1 LFAPHD
7 RKRKEAGVMMRKT
20 LTSLAIAAGCLT
32 MAAGIPAVQ
41 AMQPGD
47 QVITNGPQSS
57 GVEDSG
63 TWSARA
69 NVIQSERYQ
78 RLVNDDAAFRRA
90 RMIKECGPVTD
101 PQLHEQCIASFNR
114 GSSTASSE

>member
-1 LFAPHD
+1 
-7 RKRKEAGVMMRKT
+7 MMRET

-41 AMQPGD
+41 ARMTQGD
-47 QVITNGPQSS
+47 QVITNGPQSR

-101 PQLHEQCIASFNR
+101 PQLHEQCIASFNH
-114 GSSTASSE
+114 GSSMASSE

>member
-1 LFAPHD
+1 
-7 RKRKEAGVMMRKT
+7 MMRKT
-20 LTSLAIAAGCLT
+20 LMSLAIAAGCLT
-32 MAAGIPAVQ
+32 MAGGIPAVQ
-41 AMQPGD
+41 ARMTQGD

-101 PQLHEQCIASFNR
+101 PQLHEQCIASFNHH
-114 GSSTASSE
+114 GSSMASSE

>member
-1 LFAPHD
+1 LFVAHD
-7 RKRKEAGVMMRKT
+7 RKRKEARVMMRKT

-32 MAAGIPAVQ
+32 MAAGIPAVR

-57 GVEDSG
+57 GVEESG

-69 NVIQSERYQ
+69 NVVQSERYQ
-78 RLVNDDAAFRRA
+78 GLVDNNAAYRRA
-90 RMIKECGPVTD
+90 RMTKECAPVTD
-101 PQLHEQCIASFNR
+101 PQLHEQCVASFKH
-114 GSSTASSE
+114 E